1 MVGQQKILNSWKL
14 ILILWQVQIMEKLII
29 TSKDYLNLFNS
40 QISTLFHRVICQIT
54 KNKFLAVKR
63 QTTKRI
69 SRMFNLK
76 ILWWF
81 LWLLMITLKDLDN
94 NNNFSLIILQ
104 EIHSKC
110 FSLVKLC
117 LKNKIWAVRLQ
128 LTIIIVHLLQ

>member
-1 MVGQQKILNSWKL
+1 MIKQLVKQKLQMVMELCWNMVGQQKILNSWKL

-110 FSLVKLC
+110 FSLVK
-117 LKNKIWAVRLQ
+117 
-128 LTIIIVHLLQ
+128 